1 MNGFLAVWR
10 RKSRRPSNAGVL
22 YQYYATIHPETCE
35 VCLDHHG
42 RILESPEGEGTPPLH
57 PDCRCS
63 LLEFPAAELE
73 YYREQE
79 RRMRERAQGE
89 LRRRRLFREG
99 EEALSSQDFEGALAR
114 FRESVQID
122 VFTGDIERL
131 CQGGSLREALES
143 APEAARQ
150 LRDLFLKAY
159 RWKHDL
165 PKYQHMPERMRLE
178 RRDHGLRVIRELFA
192 PFVHDSDPVR

>member
-1 MNGFLAVWR
+1 MNGFLAPWR
-10 RKSRRPSNAGVL
+10 HKSRRPSGVL
-22 YQYYATIHPETCE
+22 YQFYATIHPETCE

-42 RILESPEGEGTPPLH
+42 RILESPEGPEVPPLH
-57 PDCRCS
+57 ADCRCS
-63 LLEFPAAELE
+63 LLEFPAAELD
-73 YYREQE
+73 YYRGQE
-79 RRMRERAQGE
+79 RRMRERAQEE

-114 FRESVQID
+114 FRESARID
-122 VFTGDIERL
+122 VFTVEIERL
-131 CQGGSLREALES
+131 CRSESPRGALES
-143 APEAARQ
+143 APEAAKE

-192 PFVHDSDPVR
+192 PFVHESDPAG

>member
-1 MNGFLAVWR
+1 M
-10 RKSRRPSNAGVL
+10 L

-42 RILESPEGEGTPPLH
+42 RILDRPEGTGTPPLH
-57 PDCRCS
+57 PGCRCS
-63 LLEFPAAELE
+63 LLEFSRGELE

-79 RRMRERAQGE
+79 RRMRERARDE

-99 EEALSSQDFEGALAR
+99 EEALCAQDFEGALAR

-122 VFTGDIERL
+122 VFTEDIRRL
-131 CQGGSLREALES
+131 CQTASPKEALES
-143 APEAARQ
+143 APEAAQQ
-150 LRDLFLKAY
+150 LRDLFLRAY

-165 PKYQHMPERMRLE
+165 PKYQHMPERMRTE
-178 RRDHGLRVIRELFA
+178 RRDYGLRVIRELFA
-192 PFVHDSDPVR
+192 PFVPEPDPAG